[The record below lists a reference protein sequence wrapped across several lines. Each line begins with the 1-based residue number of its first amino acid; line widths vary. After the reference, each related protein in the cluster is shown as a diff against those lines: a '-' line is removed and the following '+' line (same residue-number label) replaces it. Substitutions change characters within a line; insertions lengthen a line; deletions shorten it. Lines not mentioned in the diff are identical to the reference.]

1 MLRLRPAKFFLAFFG
16 LVCVLPSARLR
27 AADPADWA
35 RENLEALVKIY
46 RHLHQTPE
54 LSLHEKETSARIAQ
68 ELRDVGADVTTNFG
82 GYGVVGILANG
93 PGPRVMI
100 RTDMDALPV
109 TEMTQLAYASKV
121 KVKNDSGQDIG
132 VMHACGHDM
141 HMTCFIGTARY
152 LAANKD
158 RWSGTVIFIG
168 QPAEERISGA
178 KAMLEAGLF
187 EKFPKP
193 DYALALH
200 CDSTLAAGKVGVRAG
215 YTLANTDSIDIIVR
229 GRGGHGAFP
238 HTTVD
243 PIVQAAHLIVDLQS
257 IVSRETKPTDPAVVT
272 IGSIHG
278 GTKHNIIADSCHLQ
292 LTIRS
297 YSSEVRD
304 QMIAAI
310 KRKAM
315 AAAASAGAPEPT
327 ITVSDGTSA
336 TFNNEKLTERASA
349 VFRRVLG
356 DDKVIAS
363 EPTMGGEDFGRYGM
377 AGVPIFMYWLGTVD
391 SERLAGYTRVG
402 QKPPSLHSALYY
414 PDAEPTIQTGI
425 TSMSSAVLDLLK
437 K

>member
-1 MLRLRPAKFFLAFFG
+1 MFRLRPSKLVLALFG
-16 LVCVLPSARLR
+16 LACLMLNSALR
-27 AADPADWA
+27 AAEPADWA
-35 RENLEALVKIY
+35 RENLDALVKFY

-54 LSLHEKETSARIAQ
+54 LSLHEKETATRIAQ

-82 GYGVVGILANG
+82 GYGVVGVLANG
-93 PGPRVMI
+93 PGPRVMV
-100 RTDMDALPV
+100 RTDLDALPV

-132 VMHACGHDM
+132 VMHACGHDI
-141 HMTCFIGTARY
+141 HMTCLIGTARY

-168 QPAEERISGA
+168 QPAEERVSGA
-178 KAMLEAGLF
+178 RAMLDAGLF

-200 CDSTLAAGKVGVRAG
+200 CDSSLAAGKVGVRAG
-215 YTLANTDSIDIIVR
+215 YTLANTDSVDIIVR

-243 PIVQAAHLIVDLQS
+243 PIVEAAHLILDLQT
-257 IVSRETKPTDPAVVT
+257 IVSREVKPTDPAVITV
-272 IGSIHG
+272 GSIQG
-278 GTKHNIIADSCHLQ
+278 GTKHNIIPDSCHLQ

-297 YSSEVRD
+297 YTSEVRD
-304 QMIAAI
+304 QLLTAI

-327 ITVSDGTSA
+327 ITVTDGTTS
-336 TFNNEKLTERASA
+336 TFHNEKLTERVAG
-349 VFRRVLG
+349 VFRKVLG
-356 DDKVIAS
+356 SDKVVAS

-377 AGVPIFMYWLGTVD
+377 AGVPIFMFWLGAVD
-391 SERLAGYTRVG
+391 SDRLAGYTRVG
-402 QKPPSLHSALYY
+402 QKPPSLHSALFY
-414 PDAEPTIQTGI
+414 PDAEPTLQTGI
-425 TSMSSAVLDLLK
+425 TAMSSAVLDLLK